1 MTETKKGTGVRPGI
15 PMTEEELKEW
25 KKSFS
30 DIEESINSLMEED
43 NGDNARPDSRPLCEE
58 SGEE

>member
-30 DIEESINSLMEED
+30 DIEESINRLMGED
-43 NGDNARPDSRPLCEE
+43 NGVNAGLDSRPLCETN
-58 SGEE
+58 G